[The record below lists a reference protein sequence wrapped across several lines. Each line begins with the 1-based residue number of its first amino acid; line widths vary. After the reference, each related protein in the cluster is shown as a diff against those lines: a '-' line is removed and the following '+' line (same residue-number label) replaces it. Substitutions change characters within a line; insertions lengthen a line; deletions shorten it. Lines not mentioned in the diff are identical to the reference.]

1 MNLTESNN
9 ASMQI
14 FSLPVQKEGEVHI
27 PQDVLNNLQ
36 TNAGQSLT
44 LIQIAGFAVLLPN
57 VPRVSEL
64 TKNFVSLMDDHDVYL
79 NDLLTGLD
87 QERQA
92 LWQER
97 EMQVKV
103 SA

>member
-9 ASMQI
+9 DSMQI
-14 FSLPVQKEGEVHI
+14 FSLPVQQEGNVNI

-36 TNAGQSLT
+36 ANAGQSLT

-57 VPRVSEL
+57 VPKVSEL
-64 TKNFVSLMDDHDVYL
+64 TNNFVSLMNDHHVYL
-79 NDLLTGLD
+79 EDILIDLE

-92 LWQER
+92 IWQER
-97 EMQVKV
+97 QGQV